1 MAIPASKAP
10 SFKAGQTLRD
20 AVNKDWDPVSCD
32 RAVDRNMELLAQ
44 GKDGKT
50 LDLSDWPGG
59 LAPVW
64 TLLAQDSA
72 RALGAE
78 PNAADGALRFA
89 SDLDDGEL
97 AQSVFVRNALVLL
110 EEMGGRETM
119 WRSSCGNCLIKKCV
133 TRLRG
138 LIAWPGLEAT
148 DHFRK
153 GKTYREQDVW
163 ELHLLRVLVEQAG
176 LIRSGGLWFELT
188 PLGRAMLEPGRRGTL
203 QALLFR
209 HAFWDMDLSR
219 LVHAHPRGLPRWWP
233 QGEIGVILWG
243 LSAMAEDW
251 QNAAALTAL
260 CTIPDDA
267 IPQTRRRLASTM
279 FVWRILWP
287 LHWFGLLEYRG
298 LEETLDVAWRK
309 SVLFDRFLSFDVRLS
324 DIRGAGH

>member
-1 MAIPASKAP
+1 MNT
-10 SFKAGQTLRD
+10 G
-20 AVNKDWDPVSCD
+20 WDTVSSG
-32 RAVDRNMELLAQ
+32 RADDRNMEQLAQ
-44 GKDGKT
+44 GEDGKT
-50 LDLSDWPGG
+50 LDVSDWPGG

-78 PNAADGALRFA
+78 PNAADGAVRFA

-110 EEMGGRETM
+110 EETGGRETM
-119 WRSSCGNCLIKKCV
+119 WISSCGTCLMKKCV

-153 GKTYREQDVW
+153 GKTSREQDVW

-188 PLGRAMLEPGRRGTL
+188 PFGRAMLEPGRRGTL

-219 LVHAHPRGLPRWWP
+219 FVHAHPSDAM
-233 QGEIGVILWG
+233 
-243 LSAMAEDW
+243 LSR
-251 QNAAALTAL
+251 TAR
-260 CTIPDDA
+260 P
-267 IPQTRRRLASTM
+267 
-279 FVWRILWP
+279 
-287 LHWFGLLEYRG
+287 
-298 LEETLDVAWRK
+298 
-309 SVLFDRFLSFDVRLS
+309 
-324 DIRGAGH
+324 

>member
-1 MAIPASKAP
+1 M
-10 SFKAGQTLRD
+10 
-20 AVNKDWDPVSCD
+20 
-32 RAVDRNMELLAQ
+32 
-44 GKDGKT
+44 
-50 LDLSDWPGG
+50 
-59 LAPVW
+59 
-64 TLLAQDSA
+64 
-72 RALGAE
+72 
-78 PNAADGALRFA
+78 
-89 SDLDDGEL
+89 
-97 AQSVFVRNALVLL
+97 
-110 EEMGGRETM
+110 
-119 WRSSCGNCLIKKCV
+119 

-279 FVWRILWP
+279 FV
-287 LHWFGLLEYRG
+287 
-298 LEETLDVAWRK
+298 
-309 SVLFDRFLSFDVRLS
+309 
-324 DIRGAGH
+324 